1 MFNANNRNTRARC
14 EICSKLTIKTPGR
27 VHWRRSGVFIVNF
40 ENIWHMKTFQN
51 VSIVNFEQVN
61 TGWVIADFE
70 TFHNFY
76 DIGLGGSWFV
86 GWLHKSTP
94 NGGIFKGTLMQIW
107 KFTNISVFVWKE
119 YVLKILH
126 LNTFYFLRYA
136 RLRYVKSLFTNIL
149 KQ

>member
-1 MFNANNRNTRARC
+1 
-14 EICSKLTIKTPGR
+14 
-27 VHWRRSGVFIVNF
+27 
-40 ENIWHMKTFQN
+40 MKTFQN

-94 NGGIFKGTLMQIW
+94 
-107 KFTNISVFVWKE
+107 